1 MHERSY
7 YVSDGSL
14 QVRKMID
21 TYGKQLVSA
30 RRIARFRRALA
41 AAGMQDEVSLSR
53 QAKRRHLVERIA
65 REIIEN
71 LLVTE
76 SENPVVREIRRRMD
90 DEFGE
95 RLELAY
101 PPAEPDMQIFRI
113 TDQGPVELRGEEK
126 NNALTRLWKLVL
138 EVVDDTM
145 L

>member
-1 MHERSY
+1 
-7 YVSDGSL
+7 
-14 QVRKMID
+14 MID

-90 DEFGE
+90 DEFGQ

-113 TDQGPVELRGEEK
+113 SDQGPVELKGEEK
-126 NNALTRLWKLVL
+126 NNALTRLWRLVL

>member
-1 MHERSY
+1 
-7 YVSDGSL
+7 
-14 QVRKMID
+14 
-21 TYGKQLVSA
+21 
-30 RRIARFRRALA
+30 
-41 AAGMQDEVSLSR
+41 MQDEVRLSR

-90 DEFGE
+90 DEFGQ

-113 TDQGPVELRGEEK
+113 TDQGPVELKGEEK
-126 NNALTRLWKLVL
+126 NNALTRLWRLVL